1 LDEAQRKFAKL
12 SDYALPADAG
22 SALAGCLRFQ
32 LSRARDSDGA
42 PVRLGQSLA
51 PTTIAR
57 IAIDMLDTYVLFD
70 RPPAHELVQLIRE
83 LLDVDKKKLK
93 SSRQHTARYNA
104 SWILAQD
111 PSIKTRHLAR
121 YLGVEP
127 SSISRWRRDPEFN
140 AAVQRNRETIK
151 VLERQGVWPPKESET
166 AVTRGE
172 LSQGLKGL
180 IERLKVLETQGLWP
194 PRESQDAVG
203 SGEFEQNLKRLV
215 EAREQLD
222 LTKPLLDDLPET
234 EKKQLQEALDAINE
248 LVEVAKRVI
257 SPDI

>member
-1 LDEAQRKFAKL
+1 
-12 SDYALPADAG
+12 
-22 SALAGCLRFQ
+22 
-32 LSRARDSDGA
+32 
-42 PVRLGQSLA
+42 
-51 PTTIAR
+51 
-57 IAIDMLDTYVLFD
+57 
-70 RPPAHELVQLIRE
+70 
-83 LLDVDKKKLK
+83 
-93 SSRQHTARYNA
+93 
-104 SWILAQD
+104 
-111 PSIKTRHLAR
+111 
-121 YLGVEP
+121 
-127 SSISRWRRDPEFN
+127 
-140 AAVQRNRETIK
+140 VQRNRETIK